1 MKTNRKNN
9 IPSDGELRNYFEG
22 FCSEEEMEKTIGD
35 ARKVFTMLSKNPEFN
50 K

>member
-9 IPSDGELRNYFEG
+9 MPSKGELRNYFEG
-22 FCSEEEMEKTIGD
+22 FCSEEEMEKTISD
-35 ARKVFTMLSKNPEFN
+35 ARKAFIMLSKNPEFN